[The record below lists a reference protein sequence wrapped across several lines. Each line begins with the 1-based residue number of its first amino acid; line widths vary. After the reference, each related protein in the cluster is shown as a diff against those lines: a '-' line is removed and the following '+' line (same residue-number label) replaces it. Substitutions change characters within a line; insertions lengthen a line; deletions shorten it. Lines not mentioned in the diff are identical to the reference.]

1 MLTVEGTAVKGVVFM
16 NRIFKVI
23 FNRNRQLVQV
33 VPEYAKN
40 RGKEVSESRKGG
52 VRGLAKVLLTFLA
65 TLMIASP
72 GYAADGDSTGSGD
85 TTYISDTNT
94 EAQNIQALDKQV
106 VKNAQDIAAN
116 KTTISTNTTNIAT
129 NKTAIDENKTAIEKN
144 ASDIATNKTAIAVN
158 KSNIAV
164 NAQNIDSSKANIAT
178 NTAAISENKTNITT
192 NTANIAANTSD
203 ITSLKNLS
211 NVSDA
216 GKTVIKEQA
225 KQAVKVEAGDPPGR
239 CAHRRD

>member
-72 GYAADGDSTGSGD
+72 GYAADETGSTGSGD

-106 VKNAQDIAAN
+106 VKNAQDIAAGKTTTDTN
-116 KTTISTNTTNIAT
+116 KTDIAVNRADIEANKT
-129 NKTAIDENKTAIEKN
+129 SIASNKTAISKN
-144 ASDIATNKTAIAVN
+144 T
-158 KSNIAV
+158 
-164 NAQNIDSSKANIAT
+164 
-178 NTAAISENKTNITT
+178 
-192 NTANIAANTSD
+192 
-203 ITSLKNLS
+203 
-211 NVSDA
+211 
-216 GKTVIKEQA
+216 
-225 KQAVKVEAGDPPGR
+225 
-239 CAHRRD
+239 